1 MPTSNSAVPLRRL
14 FCTSSAAA
22 RATLKPPR
30 TTIAP
35 LDVRSTASLGV
46 LQPPRLSHPFGGVAE
61 VRDAAEV
68 TREHYEKATSPG
80 VVRDV
85 SGEQETDDVEATV
98 ERCLARVDSEGDGF
112 TTPQCMT
119 ILKELTSTADVAE
132 AATRNMLSDGR
143 LQHLVNRTVSVATA
157 EGSSLEW
164 TDVLDLMEAFVT
176 LRLRA
181 PLRDVTPL
189 CFRFMNIPEDSTV
202 DPKEMERKL
211 NYAGRTLQLLGQG
224 MVYHPE
230 VFDFTCHSVARAKLM
245 DPHTMAVVLYEAG
258 RHGLR
263 TKHYTDVIVAAA
275 AELAPGMS
283 LDDLRLSMRG
293 LMRFVKDWR
302 AFFDVICV
310 KTTRVKDELPS
321 MTNETL
327 IMLMRVGKELRG
339 SRQYNE
345 IQKEVAGEIS
355 KRLSRREFSSI
366 EQGMV
371 SMYMDKD
378 SRYPPAVYDLAYAI
392 QKDLA
397 RQVAESCSD
406 VSVGVRELLSVTDI
420 VDLMDCWASWNLPVE
435 HRLWGSLL
443 NDLALC
449 RLSEIKYSPNI
460 SLWSGVTL
468 SCSRVN
474 YYHSTWMAMVCDIGR
489 DPFMLDK
496 ISFWQT
502 GQFLAAV
509 SRLNLFDEKLYS
521 NVADVITKD
530 MNLYK
535 DPETLASTLWAMAKS
550 GFVQEN
556 FVTAALASANSMVN
570 STNNNMNA
578 WSQIL
583 WSLLQQGCHPSTDPQ
598 MASIVDFVS
607 KLPVPAHRGHFRR
620 LHQAA
625 DVLGEGSPMQKYLTH
640 PLSSATA
647 LPPRDNR
654 RNQISNQIAKCLSE
668 SSLLPG
674 RAVDTRVIVSPTCSS
689 ILDVAIGAEG
699 SSSAATPVTGL
710 IVAAGETDHRQM
722 RVVPASPEGSI
733 GYYGGYGMK
742 VEPHADHEFEHILTG
757 QNLMYQ
763 RILGR
768 RGLRVAIVGEREWT
782 KVQQSGEEVVL
793 LRKKLEEV
801 GLA

>member
-327 IMLMRVGKELRG
+327 IMLMRV
-339 SRQYNE
+339 E

-535 DPETLASTLWAMAKS
+535 DPETLASTLWAMAK
-550 GFVQEN
+550 
-556 FVTAALASANSMVN
+556 
-570 STNNNMNA
+570 
-578 WSQIL
+578 
-583 WSLLQQGCHPSTDPQ
+583 

>member
-1 MPTSNSAVPLRRL
+1 MPTSSSAIPLRRL

-30 TTIAP
+30 PTIAP
-35 LDVRSTASLGV
+35 PDVRSTASLGV
-46 LQPPRLSHPFGGVAE
+46 LQPPRLSHPLGGVAE
-61 VRDAAEV
+61 IRDTAEV
-68 TREHYEKATSPG
+68 TSEHYETATSPG

-85 SGEQETDDVEATV
+85 SGEQEADDVEATV
-98 ERCLARVDSEGDGF
+98 ERCLARVDSEGDCF
-112 TTPQCMT
+112 TTAQCMT
-119 ILKELTSTADVAE
+119 ILKELTSTTDVAE

-164 TDVLDLMEAFVT
+164 TDVLDLMEAFVK

-189 CFRFMNIPEDSTV
+189 CFRFMNIPEGSAV

-211 NYAGRTLQLLGQG
+211 HHAGRTLQLLGQG

-263 TKHYTDVIVAAA
+263 TKHYTDVIVPAA

-321 MTNETL
+321 MTNESL

-435 HRLWGSLL
+435 HRLWNSLL

-598 MASIVDFVS
+598 MANIVDFVS

-742 VEPHADHEFEHILTG
+742 VEPHADHEFKHILTG

-763 RILGR
+763 RIFER
-768 RGLRVAIVGEREWT
+768 RGLRVAIIGEREWARA
-782 KVQQSGEEVVL
+782 QQSGEEVVL